1 MRRALCLCLLVC
13 LPVAAQEIPRSTE
26 LPSDPFYV
34 KKSWFIGGIG
44 SWGFL
49 AMDFQARR
57 LFIARGATVQVVDVD
72 SGSLTGEI
80 TGFREAY
87 AIALDN
93 AGEFGYVSDELADD
107 VKVFNRRTRVIEAAI
122 PVFCSPRSI
131 AFEPQSQLVIAIC
144 GAAGGEPAA
153 PPSSAPPPGPPS
165 TGPPSSGHRPAAG
178 ANAAHPSEKPEPTNL
193 PGTSHVVAI
202 DAESRT
208 VVADM
213 LMPGDFRF
221 AQPDGDG
228 HVYVSVGEARFTW
241 VADGKTG
248 QEFVPQRI
256 ARLNAPAIAAEAQR
270 QMNEQAQ
277 PSSPPGQAESPRG
290 HAVAMDW
297 TYHEIPASLGRFL
310 PLDSACRN
318 PQGLATDS
326 KHDRLF
332 AACDN
337 QRFVVLNAG
346 TGDLVA
352 SLTTGPGDAAIA
364 YDQDRGL
371 LFVANGGGYGS
382 LTIVRQDANTDS
394 YAVIQNLPTQE
405 RTRTIAVD
413 PSTGLVYLVTDF
425 RGVDLT
431 QMGGIGTLHSNPV
444 PDSFHVLVVGH

>member
-1 MRRALCLCLLVC
+1 MRRFLPLCLLIC
-13 LPVAAQEIPRSTE
+13 LPIAAQQAPIPTSTE
-26 LPSDPFYV
+26 LPSDPFFI
-34 KKSWFIGGIG
+34 KKSWFVGGIG

-57 LFIARGATVQVVDVD
+57 LFIARGPVVQIVDVD
-72 SGSLTGEI
+72 SGSLAGQI
-80 TGFREAY
+80 SGFREAY

-107 VKVFNRRTRVIEAAI
+107 VKVFNRRTRAIEATI

-144 GAAGGEPAA
+144 GSAGGAA
-153 PPSSAPPPGPPS
+153 PAPPATEASSAA
-165 TGPPSSGHRPAAG
+165 HRPAAG
-178 ANAAHPSEKPEPTNL
+178 ANGSNANEKQEQTNL

-241 VADGKTG
+241 VADGRTG
-248 QEFVPQRI
+248 ESFAPQRI
-256 ARLNAPAIAAEAQR
+256 ARLNAAAIASEAQR
-270 QMNEQAQ
+270 QMNQQERPASTQAGAN
-277 PSSPPGQAESPRG
+277 SSTG
-290 HAVAMDW
+290 HAAAMDW
-297 TYHEIPASLGRFL
+297 TYHEIPAALGRFL
-310 PLDSACRN
+310 PLGSACRN
-318 PQGLATDS
+318 PQGLAADS

-337 QRFVVLNAG
+337 QRFVVLNAS

-371 LFVANGGGYGS
+371 IFVANGGGYGS

-431 QMGGIGTLHSNPV
+431 QAGGIGTLHSNPI